1 MMTTQGSENAN
12 DIVGASYV
20 GEPKDHTVMYVS
32 KKVMHLVSRL
42 NGIKGSLIFAERG
55 MEIPEEIQR
64 ENQFVFTDNP
74 QREYA
79 EFVRA
84 YAKKRFE
91 EDGKRKY
98 VMTSGGYYIG
108 ENVTIGEDSLI
119 EPGCLIGHNVVIGR
133 NAYIMAGVKIKNAI
147 IGHDFV
153 AAENAVIGAYG
164 YTITQDSEG
173 NKMRIPSIGKVIIG
187 DFVEVGVCDNI
198 SVGSAGNTII
208 EDYVKLDALVHIGHD
223 ARIKKNAEITAGSIV
238 GGFDTVG
245 ENVFIGINACIR
257 NRVTLGN
264 SSLIG
269 MGATVT
275 KDISNNEVVVGNPA
289 HSLENKG

>member
-1 MMTTQGSENAN
+1 MTTQDGGKEN

-20 GEPKDHTVMYVS
+20 GEPKDHTVMYIS
-32 KKVMHLVSRL
+32 KKVTHLVSRL

-55 MEIPEEIQR
+55 MEIPKEIQGK
-64 ENQFVFTDNP
+64 NQFVFTDNP

-79 EFVRA
+79 EFVQS

-91 EDGKRKY
+91 EDRKRRY
-98 VMTSGGYYIG
+98 VMTSGGYYVG

-119 EPGCLIGHNVVIGR
+119 EPGCLIGHDVVIGR
-133 NAYIMAGVKIKNAI
+133 NAYIMAGVKIKNAM

-164 YTITQDSEG
+164 YTITRDSEG
-173 NKMRIPSIGKVIIG
+173 NKMRIPSLGKVIIG

-198 SVGSAGNTII
+198 SVGSAGNTVI
-208 EDYVKLDALVHIGHD
+208 EDHVKLDALVHIGHD
-223 ARIKKNAEITAGSIV
+223 AHIKKNAEITAGSVV
-238 GGFDTVG
+238 GGFDTIG
-245 ENVFIGINACIR
+245 EDVFVGINACIR
-257 NRVTLGN
+257 NRVALGS

-275 KDISNNEVVVGNPA
+275 KNVNDNEVVVGNPA
-289 HSLENKG
+289 HRLESKG

>member
-1 MMTTQGSENAN
+1 MITWDSENAN
-12 DIVGASYV
+12 DIVGVSYV
-20 GEPKDHTVMYVS
+20 GEPKDHTVMYIS
-32 KKVMHLVSRL
+32 KKVMHLTNRL

-55 MEIPEEIQR
+55 MEIPIEIQR
-64 ENQFVFTDNP
+64 KNQFVFTNNP

-79 EFVRA
+79 EFVQV

-91 EDGKRKY
+91 EDRKRRY
-98 VMTSGGYYIG
+98 VMTSGGYYMG

-119 EPGCLIGHNVVIGR
+119 EPGCLIGHDVVIGR
-133 NAYIMAGVKIKNAI
+133 NAYIMAGVKIKNTI

-173 NKMRIPSIGKVIIG
+173 NKMRIPSFGKVIIG
-187 DFVEVGVCDNI
+187 NFVEVGVCDNI

-208 EDYVKLDALVHIGHD
+208 EDYVKLDALVYVGHD
-223 ARIKKNAEITAGSIV
+223 AHIKKNAEIASGSII
-238 GGFDTVG
+238 GGFDMIG
-245 ENVFIGINACIR
+245 ENTFIGINACVR

-275 KDISNNEVVVGNPA
+275 RNVNDNEVVVGNPA
-289 HSLENKG
+289 HRLEGKE